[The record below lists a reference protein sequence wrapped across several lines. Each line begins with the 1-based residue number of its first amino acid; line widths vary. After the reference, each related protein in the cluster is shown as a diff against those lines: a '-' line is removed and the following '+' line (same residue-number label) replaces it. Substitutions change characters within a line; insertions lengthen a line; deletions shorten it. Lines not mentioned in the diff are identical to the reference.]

1 MTGAFTWDHISESL
15 PVVRAFWYSSLLLAL
30 TSLSLATQQGV
41 TLRRLSS
48 HRDGFPF
55 VRMLLGRQNKQRHGL
70 VEPRLAQLYVWQTPV
85 MLLNFSVIL
94 AVLGLAVLV
103 VDRARKSAWA
113 DADVQVGSVLE
124 IHLSAKEPYTLTSSP
139 KILAIFAS
147 AGVFAASN
155 YLFATMFLYS
165 RTLKVLS

>member
-1 MTGAFTWDHISESL
+1 
-15 PVVRAFWYSSLLLAL
+15 
-30 TSLSLATQQGV
+30 
-41 TLRRLSS
+41 
-48 HRDGFPF
+48 
-55 VRMLLGRQNKQRHGL
+55 
-70 VEPRLAQLYVWQTPV
+70 